1 MQEGVTS
8 GSHVLFGWNV
18 LWVAA
23 ILFVATYVV
32 IMSEK
37 INRAIAALLGG
48 GLMIILGVL
57 NQEAAVRGVD
67 FNVLGLLT
75 GMMVLVAIT
84 RKTGVFQYVAIWS
97 AKKVNARPIGI
108 LLMLS
113 VVTAVFSALLDN
125 VTTVLLIV
133 PVTLLITEELEID
146 PYPIL
151 AAEIFSSNIG
161 GTATLIGDPPN
172 IMIGSA
178 ANLSFND
185 FLVNVAPITPLI
197 FVFTIVP
204 IAFLWRKRLVTTEAL
219 RERVLGFRE
228 HEAITDA
235 RLLKKCLFVLGLVFV
250 GFLAHGALHLEPA
263 TVAMF
268 GAALLLLL
276 ANVGRDAEEQSKAV
290 HEAFAEAE
298 WVTIFFFVGLFI
310 LVKGVEAAGLLDMLA
325 RGVLELTKGSLHVT
339 TYAVLWV
346 SALASGIVDNIPFV
360 AAMIPVIHQ
369 MGPALGGPRNL
380 EIVWWALSLGAC
392 LGGNGT
398 LIGAS
403 ANVVVAGFAERA
415 EEPIRFI
422 PFLKVSVPAML
433 LSIVISNGYLY
444 LRYLH

>member
-8 GSHVLFGWNV
+8 GGHMLFGWSM
-18 LWVAA
+18 LWVAS
-23 ILFVATYVV
+23 ILFGVTYLV

-37 INRAIAALLGG
+37 INRAIAALLGA
-48 GLMIILGVL
+48 GLMILTGVL
-57 NQEAAVRGVD
+57 NQEMAIRGVD

-97 AKKVNARPIGI
+97 AKKVNARPMGI
-108 LLMLS
+108 LFMLS
-113 VVTAVFSALLDN
+113 AVTAVFSAFLDN

-133 PVTLLITEELEID
+133 PVTLLITEELAID

-185 FLVNVAPITPLI
+185 FLANVAPIIPLI
-197 FVFTIVP
+197 FLLTVVP
-204 IAFLWRKRLVTTEAL
+204 IAFVWRKRLVTTEEH
-219 RERVLGFRE
+219 RRRVLEFRE
-228 HEAITDA
+228 GEAISDP
-235 RLLKKCLFVLGLVFV
+235 RLLKKCLFVLSLVIL
-250 GFLAHGALHLEPA
+250 GFLFDRAFHLEPA

-276 ANVGRDAEEQSKAV
+276 ANVGRDAEEQSREV

-298 WVTIFFFVGLFI
+298 WVTLFFFVGLFI
-310 LVKGVEAAGLLDMLA
+310 VVKGVQHAGLLDMLA
-325 RGVLELTKGSLHVT
+325 QGVLDVTKGSLHVT
-339 TYAVLWV
+339 SYAVLWV
-346 SALASGIVDNIPFV
+346 SAIASAIVDNIPFV
-360 AAMIPVIHQ
+360 AAMIPVIQDLGH
-369 MGPALGGPRNL
+369 ALGGPQNL
-380 EIVWWALSLGAC
+380 RIVWWSLSLGAC

-403 ANVVVAGFAERA
+403 ANVVVAGFSERA
-415 EEPIRFI
+415 GHPIRFI
-422 PFLKVSVPAML
+422 PFLKVSVVAML
-433 LSIVISNGYLY
+433 TEVAIANAYLW
-444 LRYLH
+444 LRFLH

>member
-1 MQEGVTS
+1 MQEAG
-8 GSHVLFGWNV
+8 HVLFGWNM
-18 LWVAA
+18 LWVAT
-23 ILFVATYVV
+23 ILFGLTYVV

-48 GLMIILGVL
+48 GLMILTGVL
-57 NQEAAVRGVD
+57 TQEAAAAGID
-67 FNVLGLLT
+67 WNVLGLLT

-97 AKKVNARPIGI
+97 AKKVNARPMGI
-108 LLMLS
+108 LVMLS
-113 VVTAVFSALLDN
+113 VVTAVFSAFLDN

-133 PVTLLITEELEID
+133 PVTLLISEELRID

-178 ANLSFND
+178 ANLSFNA
-185 FLVNVAPITPLI
+185 FVTNVAPIIPLV
-197 FVFTIVP
+197 FVLTVLP
-204 IAFLWRKRLVTTEAL
+204 IAFLWRKRLVTTEEHRRRVL
-219 RERVLGFRE
+219 EFRER
-228 HEAITDA
+228 EAITDPA
-235 RLLKKCLFVLGLVFV
+235 LLKRCLFVLGLVMV
-250 GFLAHGALHLEPA
+250 GFVVHGALHLEPA
-263 TVAMF
+263 TIAMF

-276 ANVGRDAEEQSKAV
+276 ANLGEGAEEQSKAV

-298 WVTIFFFVGLFI
+298 WVTLFFFIGLFV
-310 LVKGVEAAGLLDMLA
+310 LVKGIEEAGLLDMLA
-325 RGVLELTKGSLHVT
+325 KGVLDVTRGSFHVA
-339 TYAVLWV
+339 TYATLWV
-346 SALASGIVDNIPFV
+346 SAVASAIVDNIPFV
-360 AAMIPVIHQ
+360 AAMIPVVKDL
-369 MGPALGGPRNL
+369 GPALGGPEHLRIL
-380 EIVWWALSLGAC
+380 WWALSLGAC

-433 LSIVISNGYLY
+433 MSVAFSHVYLY
-444 LRYLH
+444 LRYLT

>member
-1 MQEGVTS
+1 MQEGMT
-8 GSHVLFGWNV
+8 GAGHVLFGWNALV
-18 LWVAA
+18 VAT
-23 ILFVATYVV
+23 ILFGLTYVV

-48 GLMIILGVL
+48 GLMILAGVL
-57 NQEAAVRGVD
+57 TQEAAVRGVD

-84 RKTGVFQYVAIWS
+84 RKTGVFQFVAIWS
-97 AKKVNARPIGI
+97 AKKVNARPMGI

-133 PVTLLITEELEID
+133 PVTLLITEELQID
-146 PYPIL
+146 AYPIL

-178 ANLSFND
+178 AGLSFND
-185 FLVNVAPITPLI
+185 FLLNVAPIVPLV
-197 FVFTIVP
+197 FVFTVLP
-204 IAFLWRKRLVTTEAL
+204 IAFLWRKRLVTTEEHRQRVL
-219 RERVLGFRE
+219 EFRER
-228 HEAITDA
+228 EAITNP
-235 RLLKKCLFVLGLVFV
+235 RLLKRCLFVLGLVLV
-250 GFLAHGALHLEPA
+250 GFLVHGTLHLEPA
-263 TVAMF
+263 TIAMF

-276 ANVGRDAEEQSKAV
+276 ANVGKEAEEQSKAV

-298 WVTIFFFVGLFI
+298 WVTLFFFVGLFI
-310 LVKGVEAAGLLDMLA
+310 LVAGVEKAGLLEMLA
-325 RGVLELTKGSLHVT
+325 NGVLDVTQGSFHVT
-339 TYAVLWV
+339 AYAVLWV
-346 SALASGIVDNIPFV
+346 SAVASAIVDNIPFV
-360 AAMIPVIHQ
+360 AAMIPVIKD
-369 MGPALGGPRNL
+369 MGPAMGGPEHLRTL
-380 EIVWWALSLGAC
+380 WWALSLGAC

-415 EEPIRFI
+415 GEPIRFI
-422 PFLKVSVPAML
+422 PFLKVAVPAML
-433 LSIVISNGYLY
+433 MSIAISHVYLY
-444 LRYLH
+444 LRYLT

>member
-1 MQEGVTS
+1 MQEGVTA
-8 GSHVLFGWNV
+8 GGHVLLGWST
-18 LWVAA
+18 LWVAS
-23 ILFVATYVV
+23 IVFGVTYLV

-37 INRAIAALLGG
+37 INRAIAALLGA
-48 GLMIILGVL
+48 GLMILTGVL

-97 AKKVNARPIGI
+97 AKKVNARPMGI
-108 LLMLS
+108 LFMLS
-113 VVTAVFSALLDN
+113 AVTAVFSAFLDN

-151 AAEIFSSNIG
+151 AAEIFSSNVG

-185 FLVNVAPITPLI
+185 FLANVAPIIPLI
-197 FVFTIVP
+197 FLVTVVP
-204 IAFLWRKRLVTTEAL
+204 IAFLWRKRLVTTEEH
-219 RERVLGFRE
+219 RRRVLEFRE
-228 HEAITDA
+228 GEAITDPG
-235 RLLKKCLFVLGLVFV
+235 LLKKCLLVLALVIF
-250 GFLAHGALHLEPA
+250 GFLFDRALHLEPA

-276 ANVGRDAEEQSKAV
+276 ANVGKDAEEQSKEV

-298 WVTIFFFVGLFI
+298 WVTLFFFVGLFI
-310 LVKGVEAAGLLDMLA
+310 VVKGVEHAGLLDMLA
-325 RGVLELTKGSLHVT
+325 QGVLDVTRGNLHVT
-339 TYAVLWV
+339 SYAVLWV
-346 SALASGIVDNIPFV
+346 SAIASAIVDNIPFV
-360 AAMIPVIHQ
+360 AAMIPVIQDLGH
-369 MGPALGGPRNL
+369 ALGGPQNL
-380 EIVWWALSLGAC
+380 RIVWWSLSLGAC

-415 EEPIRFI
+415 GHPIRFI
-422 PFLKVSVPAML
+422 PFLKVSVAAML
-433 LSIVISNGYLY
+433 TEVAIANVYLW